1 LPKGLCYEL
10 VEMAC
15 PELAKVDDGHHYV
28 EDFWL
33 IGIVCVVAGASAHLR
48 KPPFRPPELGP
59 ARFVPPELAYVH
71 KTVPL
76 PPTGILVELGPPRC
90 DGTRQLRG
98 SDHLWKKELAEAYGI
113 QGPELRA

>member
-1 LPKGLCYEL
+1 MSLWKWLAL
-10 VEMAC
+10 SLL
-15 PELAKVDDGHHYV
+15 LAKVDDGHHYV

-76 PPTGILVELGPPRC
+76 PPTGIMVELGPPRC

-113 QGPELRA
+113 QGPEL